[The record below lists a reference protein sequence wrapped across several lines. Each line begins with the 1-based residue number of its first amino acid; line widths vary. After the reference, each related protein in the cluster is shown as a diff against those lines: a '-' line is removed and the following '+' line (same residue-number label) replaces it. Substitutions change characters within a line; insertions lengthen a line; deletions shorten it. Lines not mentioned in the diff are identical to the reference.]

1 MRGGRMAGNKVK
13 FFMIGV
19 IVLLV
24 IAFLSS
30 VGLFYSLQKEHAAAM
45 ELQQQNTALQ
55 QQLGEVKAKQ
65 EETKSKLN
73 DANKMISAFEV
84 KLKDTQDQIDVLTT
98 DLKTEL
104 AARQEAMDQ
113 AAQLKTVLE
122 QQKSLRSELEN
133 KLMQMQDE
141 AEQSH
146 AQLNDL
152 QSKKAEL
159 EVKIKELKAKSSDL
173 EAKMKKIELGTIVV
187 APVANS
193 SEEKTVKA
201 VKEKKDTKK
210 DVKKE
215 TQKEE
220 KKEVKKEEKKE
231 EKKSKL
237 ISAPKERVTK
247 TEVVSTPKAEAKKTV
262 PAPVSKELEGMVLVI
277 NKEYNFAVINLGS
290 NEGVELSDS
299 FSIYHAGKYV
309 GDVKVEKVHN
319 SVSAAGFVADDIKDK
334 VNEGDKVIRKK

>member
-1 MRGGRMAGNKVK
+1 MAGNKVK

-55 QQLGEVKAKQ
+55 QQLGDIKTEQ
-65 EETKSKLN
+65 EKTKSKLD
-73 DANKMISAFEV
+73 DANKMISAFEI

-104 AARQEAMDQ
+104 AAKQEAMDE

-133 KLMQMQDE
+133 RLMQMQDE

-146 AQLNDL
+146 VQLNEL
-152 QSKKAEL
+152 QSKKAGL
-159 EVKIKELKAKSSDL
+159 ETKIKELEAKSSDL

-187 APVANS
+187 APAANQP
-193 SEEKTVKA
+193 EEKTMKA

-210 DVKKE
+210 EVKKE
-215 TQKEE
+215 TKKEEKKEARNGE
-220 KKEVKKEEKKE
+220 KKEVKKEEKKN
-231 EKKSKL
+231 KV

-247 TEVVSTPKAEAKKTV
+247 PEVVSAPKAEAKKTI
-262 PAPVSKELEGMVLVI
+262 PASVSKELEGMVLVI

-290 NEGVELSDS
+290 NEGAEVGDI
-299 FSIYHAGKYV
+299 FSVYHAGKYA

-319 SVSAAGFVADDIKDK
+319 SVSAAGFVSDDIKDK